1 MVQLTRRMEKIKFQ
15 SFGKVKMKV
24 QTLDNDKEL
33 CKLYE
38 QKNEK
43 DCDEDAINQR
53 INNKI
58 IEYQLKDY
66 EKKLK
71 CLKQLKTEKGKS
83 AAVFKLKEKIVGSK
97 KVGQEAVSMKDPI
110 SGDLI
115 VDNAELK
122 EASVSNQSP
131 LDNFKEEFE
140 AMEALHEI
148 GMKEDF
154 NTDSSIS
161 EEDYGMFLEQI
172 AKKKLGLSCAKLS
185 SS

>member
-1 MVQLTRRMEKIKFQ
+1 M
-15 SFGKVKMKV
+15 
-24 QTLDNDKEL
+24 DNDKEL

-43 DCDEDAINQR
+43 YCDEDAINQR

-71 CLKQLKTEKGKS
+71 SLRQLKTEKGKS

-110 SGDLI
+110 SGELI
-115 VDNAELK
+115 VDNDKLK
-122 EASVSNQSP
+122 EASVNYVSNLLTNRSP
-131 LDNFKEEFE
+131 LEDFKEEFE
-140 AMEALHEI
+140 TTEALHELR
-148 GMKEDF
+148 MNEDII
-154 NTDSSIS
+154 TESSIS
-161 EEDYGMFLEQI
+161 EEDYGVFIKQI
-172 AKKKLGLSCAKLS
+172 AKKNLGEISVYPEGWKVLS
-185 SS
+185 